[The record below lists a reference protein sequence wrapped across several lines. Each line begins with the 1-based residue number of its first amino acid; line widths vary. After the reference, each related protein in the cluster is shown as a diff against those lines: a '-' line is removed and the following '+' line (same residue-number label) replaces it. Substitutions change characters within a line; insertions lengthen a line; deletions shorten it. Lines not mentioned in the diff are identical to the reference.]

1 MYETGFDAYCQS
13 EIQVRAATA
22 SPAALVLML
31 LDGLL
36 DELARAE
43 GHLLAR
49 NYERKGNSIKKS
61 LRILGALDASLD
73 RPQGGELAENLHQL
87 YAYCGRRL
95 FKASVRNEV
104 EGFRQVADL
113 MRNIREGWEQVAARA
128 A

>member
-1 MYETGFDAYCQS
+1 MYETGFDAYRQS

-22 SPAALVLML
+22 SPAVLVLML

-61 LRILGALDASLD
+61 MRILGALDASLD
-73 RPQGGELAENLHQL
+73 RSQGVELAENLHQL

-95 FKASVRNEV
+95 FKASVRNEAA
-104 EGFRQVADL
+104 GFGEVADL

>member
-1 MYETGFDAYCQS
+1 MYETGFDAYRQS

-73 RPQGGELAENLHQL
+73 RSQGGELAENLHQL

-95 FKASVRNEV
+95 FKASVRNEA

-113 MRNIREGWEQVAARA
+113 MRNIREGWEQVVARA